1 MLLLAGIE
9 WVFFR
14 VIRMGL
20 WFGFVLRR
28 VLIVQGIFLAGL
40 AWSQDLFCSSFH
52 SISEWAVSEFMG
64 NWEGT

>member
-28 VLIVQGIFLAGL
+28 VLIVQGIFLVIAEQGL
-40 AWSQDLFCSSFH
+40 HGAKTFSVPH
-52 SISEWAVSEFMG
+52 STPSVSG
-64 NWEGT
+64 L